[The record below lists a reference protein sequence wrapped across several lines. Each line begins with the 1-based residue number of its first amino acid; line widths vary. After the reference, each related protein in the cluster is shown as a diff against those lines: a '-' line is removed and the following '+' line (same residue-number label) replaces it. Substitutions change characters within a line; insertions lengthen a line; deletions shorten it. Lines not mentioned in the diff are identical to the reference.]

1 MNNKLENTYQEV
13 KVLKIWVHIRIKR
26 TKELSYQ
33 SSNLNDFTFAYSI
46 SSKKY
51 LKNALKT

>member
-13 KVLKIWVHIRIKR
+13 RVLKIWVHIRIKR
-26 TKELSYQ
+26 TKVLSYQ
-33 SSNLNDFTFAYSI
+33 SSYLNDFTFAYSI

-51 LKNALKT
+51 IKKNVM